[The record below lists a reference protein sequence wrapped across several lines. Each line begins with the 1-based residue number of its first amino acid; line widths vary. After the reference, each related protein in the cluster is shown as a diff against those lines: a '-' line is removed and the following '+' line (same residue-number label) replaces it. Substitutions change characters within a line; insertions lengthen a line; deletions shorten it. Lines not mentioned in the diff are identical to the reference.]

1 MARLIWPASTMTSTS
16 TAPAISVRAH
26 SHAVRSPAASAAATS
41 RKPEPFPPPISRPP
55 VQGDANEVVGRHSC
69 SSRHDP
75 FRTRS
80 DAQSRPPQVRG
91 SGGVGVFFEAEEQI
105 FASGAWRKYIG
116 TRGWGFEIEGLGEA
130 RPRGGGRRPRRRV
143 VGARWRRPHAPRS
156 QHPHDVWLAARS
168 RGTSRRSGGRRHTR
182 GSRREPPSRARDP
195 HREGGVEVERA
206 DAPTLGGLRFDGLV
220 AG

>member
-1 MARLIWPASTMTSTS
+1 MRRRRRAGDPLDGLARLIWPASTMTSTS

-26 SHAVRSPAASAAATS
+26 SHAVPSPAASAAATS
-41 RKPEPFPPPISRPP
+41 RKPEPFPPPIR
-55 VQGDANEVVGRHSC
+55 AL
-69 SSRHDP
+69 P
-75 FRTRS
+75 FRWMPMKLSAATLAALAMIIPYTS

-91 SGGVGVFFEAEEQI
+91 SGGVGVFFEAEERI

-156 QHPHDVWLAARS
+156 QHPHDLWLAG
-168 RGTSRRSGGRRHTR
+168 RG
-182 GSRREPPSRARDP
+182 
-195 HREGGVEVERA
+195 
-206 DAPTLGGLRFDGLV
+206 
-220 AG
+220 